1 MYRLETTEFGS
12 VKRGSTPLS
21 PTNMELILEF
31 IFLISFI
38 ISLVI
43 TILFCN
49 SKYEKENKQDDF
61 NIIFNNS
68 KNIRNDK

>member
-1 MYRLETTEFGS
+1 
-12 VKRGSTPLS
+12 
-21 PTNMELILEF
+21 MELIIEF

-49 SKYEKENKQDDF
+49 SKYEKENKQDYF

-68 KNIRNDK
+68 KNIRNNNQKI